1 MLPLIFNLLAM
12 LLIGLAFLHHPGS
25 KCRGEALFSA
35 AGMLGKRSGDLQ
47 GRLLIPPLQFVQAV
61 IFVVLVTGPCAYA
74 ELDSKPGL
82 SDFLVCASNYCE
94 ILPT

>member
-47 GRLLIPPLQFVQAV
+47 GHDFSSLRFSLFRPLF
-61 IFVVLVTGPCAYA
+61 
-74 ELDSKPGL
+74 L
-82 SDFLVCASNYCE
+82 SFL
-94 ILPT
+94 